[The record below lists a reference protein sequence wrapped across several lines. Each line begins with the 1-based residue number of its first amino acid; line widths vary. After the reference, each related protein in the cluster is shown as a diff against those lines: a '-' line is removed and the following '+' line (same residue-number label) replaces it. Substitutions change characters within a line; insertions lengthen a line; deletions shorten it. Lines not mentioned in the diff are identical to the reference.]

1 MEFSTPMTQRASRGM
16 VPSPYPGRQSG
27 LSPARSSDGYHSFQG
42 SPASGHA
49 HHHHQHRH
57 LHPRGDEE
65 QQLERRVQGAMSSSP
80 QGKGSPKRQFSP
92 FISCMFASS
101 PASSSSSPAP
111 SSPLLSSSSSVSS
124 SPYYHYQHQH
134 HHQHH
139 HHHLNSAAKRQMLLK
154 ENDPRSTSVFSRS
167 PSSSHPALAVSPQ
180 KTLPSTHHCKRRL
193 DFNHNPVSDHELDLN
208 LNLSFAAAAAAG
220 ATHTIDELALS
231 FSPDLVSPGSLP
243 QSPGDAAAL
252 GRVPAVAVARRN
264 ERERNRVKLI
274 NMTFATL
281 REHLPHSGGKSGKSR
296 KMSKVGAASVCFD
309 RLIFAVVVVSV

>member
-1 MEFSTPMTQRASRGM
+1 MTQRASRGM

-134 HHQHH
+134 HHHH
-139 HHHLNSAAKRQMLLK
+139 HHQHLNSAAKRQMLLK
-154 ENDPRSTSVFSRS
+154 EERPPLHLSFPPDPRPPPTRLWRSPLRRLFPPRTTAREGWTSTTTPSRTMSSTSTSTSAS
-167 PSSSHPALAVSPQ
+167 PPQQPLAPH
-180 KTLPSTHHCKRRL
+180 TPSTSWR
-193 DFNHNPVSDHELDLN
+193 
-208 LNLSFAAAAAAG
+208 
-220 ATHTIDELALS
+220 
-231 FSPDLVSPGSLP
+231 
-243 QSPGDAAAL
+243 
-252 GRVPAVAVARRN
+252 
-264 ERERNRVKLI
+264 
-274 NMTFATL
+274 
-281 REHLPHSGGKSGKSR
+281 
-296 KMSKVGAASVCFD
+296 
-309 RLIFAVVVVSV
+309 